1 MKECFWCLQEIR
13 KYQRSTDLLL
23 PKLPFS
29 RVVREISQEYSCA
42 GLRWQGEALL
52 ALQEMAEVYLVLL
65 FEDANLCAIHAKRQT
80 IRVRD
85 IQLARRVRGRRDM
98 AA

>member
-1 MKECFWCLQEIR
+1 MYVQEIR

-29 RVVREISQEYSCA
+29 RLVRETSDDCTLSCF
-42 GLRWQGEALL
+42 RWQSDAIL
-52 ALQEMAEVYLVLL
+52 ALQEMAEVYLVIL

-85 IQLARRVRGRRDM
+85 VQLARRIRGRSDL